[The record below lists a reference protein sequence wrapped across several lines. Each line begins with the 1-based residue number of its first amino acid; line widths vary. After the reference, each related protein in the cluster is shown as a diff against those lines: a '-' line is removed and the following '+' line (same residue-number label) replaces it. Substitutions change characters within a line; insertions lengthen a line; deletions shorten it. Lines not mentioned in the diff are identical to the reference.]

1 MPKALR
7 FNCLGSRGA
16 QDLRTPRLRH
26 AKSAHYLPGRLAE
39 VQTRQDVSIWPD
51 TCHSD
56 RPRVNMRGT
65 WTVAV
70 LLLSSASAFG
80 QRAPVTSNPEIDLAA
95 VIQEIR
101 IAPGEGMPYL
111 IIDARPTLVRV
122 YLGPIRY
129 LIEHNFNPKAGQ
141 RVRVHGYKVGGDVM
155 AATVTTDDVGTTLRL
170 RDENG
175 WPMWRGGMRRQER
188 MR

>member
-1 MPKALR
+1 
-7 FNCLGSRGA
+7 
-16 QDLRTPRLRH
+16 
-26 AKSAHYLPGRLAE
+26 
-39 VQTRQDVSIWPD
+39 
-51 TCHSD
+51 
-56 RPRVNMRGT
+56 VNMRGT

-111 IIDARPTLVRV
+111 VIDARPTLVRV

-155 AATVTTDDVGTTLRL
+155 AAAVTTDDVGTTLRL